1 MTPYNNE
8 VTSVASEP
16 PIPMQNSAGG
26 MDATEVTSLPCG
38 VDTAKDDDI
47 IAASSG
53 SSLHNQVYTDSVSGG
68 DLKLE

>member
-1 MTPYNNE
+1 MTTYNNE

-16 PIPMQNSAGG
+16 PIPMQNPAGG
-26 MDATEVTSLPCG
+26 MEATEVTSLPCG

-47 IAASSG
+47 IASSR

-68 DLKLE
+68 DLKVE